1 MRTIRVLTGRHI
13 VCQHLL
19 NVCKFREGPTRLQNY
34 VKGASLFSTTPA
46 LQRTN
51 VFKSCVVDKVVFAR
65 NVDFTP
71 KH

>member
-34 VKGASLFSTTPA
+34 VKGASLIFYYPRSTTDECVQE
-46 LQRTN
+46 LCSRQSRIRSQR
-51 VFKSCVVDKVVFAR
+51 
-65 NVDFTP
+65 
-71 KH
+71 